1 VLRQALPLVHAV
13 STILSGK
20 ADPALMDAAV
30 PTEEE
35 ARSELAMRTATGPT
49 PTEDDLL
56 FPPDAT

>member
-1 VLRQALPLVHAV
+1 
-13 STILSGK
+13 
-20 ADPALMDAAV
+20 MDAAV

-35 ARSELAMRTATGPT
+35 ARSEAERLAATGPT